1 VDIRDFGVMATI
13 TFSPRLST
21 CNKLGHP
28 MEYILFVFDCDCP
41 VTDFGMLCLE
51 LYRYRAHIQHD
62 VCLNDLESNVLDF
75 LNSQPPDVGIDADL
89 TSSEVIGNKKFG
101 LLLIRVINTGKVIT

>member
-1 VDIRDFGVMATI
+1 MKEWHF
-13 TFSPRLST
+13 
-21 CNKLGHP
+21 
-28 MEYILFVFDCDCP
+28 P

-75 LNSQPPDVGIDADL
+75 LNSRPTDVGIDADL
-89 TSSEVIGNKKFG
+89 TSSEVIGNEKFG
-101 LLLIRVINTGKVIT
+101 LLLKRVINTKAWNSYNMKDMLLLTMY